1 MFVRRVAPGHRRA
14 SIRLD
19 ARLLARFLQSLGSC
33 RLEAGLDHATSAEG
47 RARKKVAMKLDFTDQ
62 VVIVTGA
69 GSGIGK
75 AAAVDFAKAGAIVA
89 VLDVVGATQCA
100 DEIVSMG
107 LRAEGHVMDV
117 RDAAAWSALIDALVS
132 AHGKVDVLVNNA
144 GVAVPGDTAI
154 DVSEETW
161 DKMMDVNA
169 KGVWLGM
176 RAVLPGMVERRAGK
190 ICNVASTAAHIGL
203 RNAAAYCASKGA
215 VLALTRQAGV
225 QYAPFNVQINS
236 ISPGTTMTGLQRDV
250 TEEQRAV
257 FKTLTPINRF
267 AESEELSGAIL
278 FLCSH
283 GSSFIT
289 ASDLSVDGGM
299 VAL

>member
-1 MFVRRVAPGHRRA
+1 
-14 SIRLD
+14 
-19 ARLLARFLQSLGSC
+19 
-33 RLEAGLDHATSAEG
+33 
-47 RARKKVAMKLDFTDQ
+47 MKLDFTDQ

-69 GSGIGK
+69 GSGIGR
-75 AAAVDFAKAGAIVA
+75 AAAVNFAKAGAIVTA
-89 VLDVVGATQCA
+89 VDVAGARECA
-100 DEIVSMG
+100 DEIAAMG
-107 LRAEGHVMDV
+107 MRAQGHVMDV
-117 RDAAAWSALIDALVS
+117 RDAEAWSALVGALVT
-132 AHGKVDVLVNNA
+132 AHDKVDILVNNA

-154 DVSEETW
+154 DVTEESW
-161 DKMMDVNA
+161 DLMMDVNA

-190 ICNVASTAAHIGL
+190 ICNIASTAAHIGL

-225 QYAPFNVQINS
+225 QYAPFNIQINS

-250 TEEQRAV
+250 TDEQRAV

>member
-1 MFVRRVAPGHRRA
+1 
-14 SIRLD
+14 
-19 ARLLARFLQSLGSC
+19 
-33 RLEAGLDHATSAEG
+33 
-47 RARKKVAMKLDFTDQ
+47 MKLDFTDQ

-75 AAAVDFAKAGAIVA
+75 AAAVDFAKAGAIVVA
-89 VLDVVGATQCA
+89 LDVVGAMQCA
-100 DEIVSMG
+100 DEIASMG

-117 RDAAAWSALIDALVS
+117 RDAAAWSALVA

-154 DVSEETW
+154 DVSEEMW
-161 DKMMDVNA
+161 DKMMNVNA

-225 QYAPFNVQINS
+225 QYAPFNIQINS

-250 TEEQRAV
+250 TDEQRAV
-257 FKTLTPINRF
+257 FKTLTPIDRF
-267 AESEELSGAIL
+267 AQSEELSGAIL